1 MKKFGLIGTAGYIA
15 PRHLKA
21 IKETG
26 HELIVAIES
35 PRVHRRPVC
44 LSQATLPDSFKLS

>member
-1 MKKFGLIGTAGYIA
+1 MKKFALTGTAGYIA

-26 HELIVAIES
+26 NLLVAS
-35 PRVHRRPVC
+35 FDPH
-44 LSQATLPDSFKLS
+44 DSVGVLDQF